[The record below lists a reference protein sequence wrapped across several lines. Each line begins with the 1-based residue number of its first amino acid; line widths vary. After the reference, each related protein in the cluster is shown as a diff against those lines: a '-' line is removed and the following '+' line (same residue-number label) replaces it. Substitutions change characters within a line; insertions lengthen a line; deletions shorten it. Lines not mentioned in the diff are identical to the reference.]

1 MNTIDTGNVR
11 DFHDNNDMERH
22 SHPTVTRDG
31 RTCQGRKSERSQAVK
46 AKGSNRRQPEWKPVS
61 GWAGPS
67 VQTGKLLVIPADG
80 SHWNNIKSLVEEL
93 GRRGNEV
100 VVVIPKESLSLGPSK
115 HTTTLT
121 YPVNYTVAQIKKQ
134 IASNLGNYIGV
145 DTSTDLARFQKYVL
159 MIDALKV
166 GSVKNVESL
175 LFNKD
180 LMKTLVEWEFDA
192 VLTDPFECV
201 GVIVGE
207 YLSIPS
213 IYMQGNHP
221 CDAHFLATKSPSP
234 PSYVPHLATH
244 FTDRMTFWQ
253 RGVNTLRYFLQ
264 PMACGRLYTHADR
277 IASAFLRKETSMLEI
292 MSRAAIWL
300 EYIDYATEFPR
311 PLMPNVIM
319 MGPIAPETKPL
330 PQQTFA
336 TGTTRVQ
343 TTVALWFLTLLC
355 GTVGVGH
362 SSKVQVVPV
371 DGSHWLGLKLLVEE
385 LSHRGHE
392 VMVLVPET
400 SLLIC
405 GADTYTTRNFKVPYT
420 MAEPDTT
427 MDKLKEG
434 AITPPQMSDLL
445 ETMGL
450 LLNFTDMYVKGRE
463 GLLYDGALMRSLRE
477 QSFDLLLTDPFLPCG
492 PIITDAFALPAVHFL
507 GGLPLRAGSCSAVQ
521 DLETFVNG
529 SGEHGFVIFTLGSM
543 VSELPEVKAGQFLE
557 AFRHIPQKVVWRY
570 TGALPKDV
578 PKNVKLMNWL
588 PQNDLLAHPKAKAFI
603 THGGT
608 HSIYE
613 GICNGV
619 PMVTI
624 PLFGDQADNVQ
635 RVVSR
640 GVAETVNI
648 FDLTSEKLLV
658 ALRKVINDKSYKE
671 KMMKLSVIHRD
682 RPIKPLDLA
691 VYWTEY
697 VMRHKGAA
705 HLRSAAN
712 ELNWIQYHSLDVI
725 GFLLLVLV
733 TVVCVTVKTCMFCFK
748 KCFRVTPKKK
758 KLGFSA
764 GDRVVVHAKVTSD
777 WWWAEVGGC
786 FGYVP
791 SGYLHPAPTEGN
803 DAWQDEEYFG
813 SYGSLRF
820 HLEMLSDRPRTET
833 YKQVIVSNSA
843 VLREK
848 VILDLGCGTGIISLF
863 CGSLVQTGKRRRKS
877 QTKRE
882 CSVPHKSFTN
892 RPVALKEFFSKPK
905 FSHRLAPED
914 CLSAHCD
921 VITLDMHMVQ
931 VSDLEKLR
939 GEFYFPVESPG
950 TPHAFSAWFVAK
962 FNNEGGL
969 ALKLSTGPCAKH
981 LISITV
987 NPKIFG
993 LLTAYT

>member
-1 MNTIDTGNVR
+1 MTGVLLWLY
-11 DFHDNNDMERH
+11 FLFL
-22 SHPTVTRDG
+22 G
-31 RTCQGRKSERSQAVK
+31 
-46 AKGSNRRQPEWKPVS
+46 
-61 GWAGPS
+61 S

-134 IASNLGNYIGV
+134 IASNLSNYIGV

-180 LMKTLVEWEFDA
+180 LMKTLIEWEFDA

-221 CDAHFLATKSPSP
+221 CDAHFLATKSLSP
-234 PSYVPHLATH
+234 PSYAPHLATH
-244 FTDRMTFWQ
+244 FTDRMNFWQ

-277 IASAFLRKETSMLEI
+277 IASAFLQKETSMLEI
-292 MSRAAIWL
+292 MSHAAIWL

-330 PQQTFA
+330 P
-336 TGTTRVQ
+336 
-343 TTVALWFLTLLC
+343 
-355 GTVGVGH
+355 
-362 SSKVQVVPV
+362 
-371 DGSHWLGLKLLVEE
+371 
-385 LSHRGHE
+385 
-392 VMVLVPET
+392 
-400 SLLIC
+400 
-405 GADTYTTRNFKVPYT
+405 
-420 MAEPDTT
+420 
-427 MDKLKEG
+427 
-434 AITPPQMSDLL
+434 
-445 ETMGL
+445 
-450 LLNFTDMYVKGRE
+450 
-463 GLLYDGALMRSLRE
+463 
-477 QSFDLLLTDPFLPCG
+477 
-492 PIITDAFALPAVHFL
+492 
-507 GGLPLRAGSCSAVQ
+507 Q

-588 PQNDLLAHPKAKAFI
+588 PQNDLL
-603 THGGT
+603 
-608 HSIYE
+608 
-613 GICNGV
+613 
-619 PMVTI
+619 
-624 PLFGDQADNVQ
+624 DNVQ

-682 RPIKPLDLA
+682 HPIKPLDLA

-758 KLGFSA
+758 K
-764 GDRVVVHAKVTSD
+764 
-777 WWWAEVGGC
+777 E
-786 FGYVP
+786 
-791 SGYLHPAPTEGN
+791 
-803 DAWQDEEYFG
+803 
-813 SYGSLRF
+813 
-820 HLEMLSDRPRTET
+820 
-833 YKQVIVSNSA
+833 
-843 VLREK
+843 
-848 VILDLGCGTGIISLF
+848 
-863 CGSLVQTGKRRRKS
+863 
-877 QTKRE
+877 
-882 CSVPHKSFTN
+882 
-892 RPVALKEFFSKPK
+892 
-905 FSHRLAPED
+905 
-914 CLSAHCD
+914 
-921 VITLDMHMVQ
+921 
-931 VSDLEKLR
+931 
-939 GEFYFPVESPG
+939 
-950 TPHAFSAWFVAK
+950 
-962 FNNEGGL
+962 
-969 ALKLSTGPCAKH
+969 
-981 LISITV
+981 
-987 NPKIFG
+987 
-993 LLTAYT
+993 